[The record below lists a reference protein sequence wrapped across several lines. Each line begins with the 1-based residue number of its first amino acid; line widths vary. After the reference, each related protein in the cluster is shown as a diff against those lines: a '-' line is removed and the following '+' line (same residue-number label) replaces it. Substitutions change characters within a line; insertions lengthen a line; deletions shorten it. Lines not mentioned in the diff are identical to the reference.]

1 MKRIKRR
8 LRLRKEIKERLF
20 ALLVVLAL
28 FGFMMAVIEIGID
41 RFEKIESG
49 EMILVDHNAG
59 DR

>member
-20 ALLVVLAL
+20 ALLIVLAL
-28 FGFMMAVIEIGID
+28 FGFMMTVIEIGID

-49 EMILVDHNAG
+49 EMILIDHNGG

>member
-8 LRLRKEIKERLF
+8 LKLRKEIKERL
-20 ALLVVLAL
+20 LIMLYLLAL
-28 FGFMMAVIEIGID
+28 FGFMIVVVKIGVD